1 MAWNNQGGPW
11 GGGKSPW
18 NRGSGPSGGGGGGN
32 RPPDFE
38 QMLKRGQD
46 RMRSLLPGG
55 FGSARGI
62 AIIVVALLVIWAAT
76 GFYVVYPGEVG
87 VNLVFGKIGGQTDPG
102 LHWNYPAPIGR
113 VYTPAVAAQNSTEI
127 GYRGTQDD
135 RSPVPEESLML
146 TKDENIIDIQS
157 TVQWRIR
164 PDQVTDYLFQIED
177 PEGAVKNAVESA
189 IREIIGQ
196 SEFQTALTSQ
206 KAEIANKAQ
215 VLAQKMLDSYRAGID
230 IDTINLE
237 VNAPQEVVDAFL
249 DVQRASNDAQS
260 SVNDAQAYSN
270 KVVQTAQ
277 GQAVQIVKEAEAYKA
292 QKIAIAQGDAQRF
305 LSVYEQYKLN
315 PAITQRRLYLESM
328 QSIFAGMN
336 KVLVDPAAG
345 NVVPYL
351 PLDQLMKK
359 GGGAVAPLPASP
371 PPPPAPAP
379 SSDNTTTTV
388 QPSDQQG
395 ATQ

>member
-18 NRGSGPSGGGGGGN
+18 NRGSGPSGGGGN

-55 FGSARGI
+55 FGSGRGI
-62 AIIVVALLVIWAAT
+62 ALIAVAIVVIWAAT
-76 GFYVVYPGEVG
+76 GLYTVNPGEIG
-87 VNLVFGKIGGQTDPG
+87 VNLVFGKIEGQTDPG
-102 LHWNYPAPIGR
+102 LHWNPPAPFGQ

-127 GYRGTQDD
+127 GYRGPQDD
-135 RSPVPEESLML
+135 RTPVPDESLML

-164 PDQVTDYLFQIED
+164 PDQVTEYLFQIED
-177 PEGAVKNAVESA
+177 PEGSVKNAVESA

-206 KAEIANKAQ
+206 KAEIASKAQ

-292 QKIAIAQGDAQRF
+292 QKIATAQGDAQRF
-305 LSVYEQYKLN
+305 LSVYEQYRLN

-336 KVLVDPAAG
+336 KVLVDPSAG

-359 GGGAVAPLPASP
+359 GGTMSPLPMSP
-371 PPPPAPAP
+371 PAAPAP

>member
-18 NRGSGPSGGGGGGN
+18 GRGPGGSGGGGN

-38 QMLKRGQD
+38 EMLRRGQD
-46 RMRSLLPGG
+46 RMKSVLPGG
-55 FGSARGI
+55 LGSGRGVLLI
-62 AIIVVALLVIWAAT
+62 AVALVLIWGAT
-76 GFYVVYPGEVG
+76 GFYKVNPGEIG
-87 VNLVFGKIGGQTDPG
+87 VNTVFGEIKGQTDPG
-102 LHWNYPAPIGR
+102 LHWNPPAPIGR
-113 VYTPAVAAQNSTEI
+113 VYTPAVAEQNSTEI

-135 RSPVPEESLML
+135 RTPVPDESLML

-196 SEFQTALTSQ
+196 SEFQAALTSQ

-292 QKIAIAQGDAQRF
+292 QKVATAQGDAQRF
-305 LSVYEQYKLN
+305 LSVYEQYKLS
-315 PAITQRRLYLESM
+315 PAITERRLYLESM
-328 QSIFAGMN
+328 QSILGSMN
-336 KVLVDPAAG
+336 KVLIDPSAKGMGA
-345 NVVPYL
+345 VPYL

-359 GGGAVAPLPASP
+359 GGAMAPLPSSP
-371 PPPPAPAP
+371 PPPP
-379 SSDNTTTTV
+379 SSDNTTTV
-388 QPSDQQG
+388 QPSGQQG
-395 ATQ
+395 ASQ